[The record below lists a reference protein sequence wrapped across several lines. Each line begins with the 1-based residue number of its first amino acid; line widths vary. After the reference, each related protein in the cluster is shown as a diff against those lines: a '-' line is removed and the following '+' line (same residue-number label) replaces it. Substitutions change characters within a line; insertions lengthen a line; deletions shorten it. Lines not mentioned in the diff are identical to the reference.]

1 MKQSSKD
8 RVYTDQSVAS
18 WPEYKIQDVICDCM
32 SVKRKEIIPLVGKV
46 SGIDDLVSCSGA
58 GSVCTGCHPLLQ
70 ELMGDKVWTPVEI
83 VSIEQVSSV
92 AKSFK
97 LKSLD
102 EPFKAA
108 DSPGPLNTGHEALAC
123 NECHEEADGSI
134 RQQIQ
139 ANLNYLL
146 GAREKHVAFNYE
158 SPTNTDCLACHQ
170 RENDNHPIYRFN
182 EPRFREAR
190 EALSPQHCVSCHQEH
205 KGVRVTSAPDNC
217 KHCHEELIV
226 KEDPLD
232 VSHQQLVD
240 EKRWDTCLQCH
251 DFHGGHVQTC

>member
-1 MKQSSKD
+1 MRRFATKG
-8 RVYTDQSVAS
+8 YITGLLISVIA
-18 WPEYKIQDVICDCM
+18 
-32 SVKRKEIIPLVGKV
+32 LV
-46 SGIDDLVSCSGA
+46 
-58 GSVCTGCHPLLQ
+58 LLTLSQ
-70 ELMGDKVWTPVEI
+70 FQHF
-83 VSIEQVSSV
+83 S
-92 AKSFK
+92 
-97 LKSLD
+97 
-102 EPFKAA
+102 
-108 DSPGPLNTGHEALAC
+108 SPGPLNTGHETLAC
-123 NECHEEADGSI
+123 NECHEEAEGSI

-251 DFHGGHVQTC
+251 DFHGNHEMHVSKTASDMLDKKLIHDYFKGQEDPYSSNKLYKAKESRYENKSN